1 MHLTHYHPQPCFR
14 LTRLTWSLK
23 CRWESCLCR
32 SSYCSRSLPG
42 TLSKAWEREETDMS
56 NYPWRVQWGL
66 VGPLPTSAMGPGV
79 GTQEPRSRSVNY
91 PSVHHTHGVRG
102 YGELPL
108 LPPTPQPSK
117 ACCTGSELVTLLLP
131 LKLLTVLCHP
141 ESLFEKSVG
150 FIKVFSFFTKRSS
163 PILEK
168 LIAYTM
174 SLHHW
179 AAWIYQDVGVQ
190 LQLLSLGVGTA
201 PP

>member
-1 MHLTHYHPQPCFR
+1 M
-14 LTRLTWSLK
+14 K
-23 CRWESCLCR
+23 CRWEGCLCR

-56 NYPWRVQWGL
+56 NYPWRDCWGL
-66 VGPLPTSAMGPGV
+66 VGPPPTSAMRPGV
-79 GTQEPRSRSVNY
+79 GTQKPHSRGVNY
-91 PSVHHTHGVRG
+91 PQVHHTHGDRG

-108 LPPTPQPSK
+108 QPPTPHPSK
-117 ACCTGSELVTLLLP
+117 TRCTGSELVILLLP
-131 LKLLTVLCHP
+131 LKLLTVPCHP
-141 ESLFEKSVG
+141 ESLFENSVG

-163 PILEK
+163 TILEK

-179 AAWIYQDVGVQ
+179 VAWIYQDGGVQ
-190 LQLLSLGVGTA
+190 PRLLSPGVGTA